1 MELEFCV
8 SIQRSTQEEEGEEE
22 KEEEGRLVTD
32 ENEKWV
38 SSEEEK
44 KLSGQWNILEMW
56 DFFRSD
62 AATSEMIN
70 SDFAVK
76 FDQVALI

>member
-8 SIQRSTQEEEGEEE
+8 SIQRSTQEEGEEE
-22 KEEEGRLVTD
+22 KEEGRLVTD

-62 AATSEMIN
+62 AATSEIIN